1 MTEKDLQDLIE
12 QLSQQR
18 SQIPEGLRGGGLTR
32 GGLSPQ
38 EEYVKWAWNPANVF
52 VGGNVPLA
60 VQGTSQKTGR
70 MNSGP
75 GSPVGGFTPEFASQV
90 NQLLF
95 PNVRP
100 DFDVTGGPGVH
111 TLKGGVGDTMGLFP
125 SSFIPGGNAET
136 NAMYNA
142 MQAEKAGYEAKTP
155 GYRLSPE
162 EEQIIEDAIAKRYG
176 R

>member
-1 MTEKDLQDLIE
+1 MTDKELQDLIE

-18 SQIPEGLRGGGLTR
+18 SQKPGAHSFGQDPIDPMQATR

-60 VQGTSQKTGR
+60 VQGISQRTGR

-75 GSPVGGFTPEFASQV
+75 GSPVGGFTPEFAQQV
-90 NQLLF
+90 NQALF

-100 DFDVTGGPGVH
+100 VLYGQGGYGTNEAPGA
-111 TLKGGVGDTMGLFP
+111 LMGE
-125 SSFIPGGNAET
+125 NALQ
-136 NAMYNA
+136 NLIG
-142 MQAEKAGYEAKTP
+142 QEKQRMTPDGYQ
-155 GYRLSPE
+155 LSPE
-162 EEQIIEDAIAKRYG
+162 EEKTIEDALRKRYG